1 MVRETLADVDVVAF
15 CIPADEKIGPG
26 DRFIARDLAD
36 LRAPVVAV
44 VTKADKVSKEALAM
58 QLLAVQELGQWA
70 QIVPVSAV
78 TDNNCFLRVA
88 FNYQRHAH
96 LQFTPTPYRP
106 PRRPGDP

>member
-78 TDNNCFLRVA
+78 TDSQVDILADVLASYLPTAPSC
-88 FNYQRHAH
+88 
-96 LQFTPTPYRP
+96 TPPERSPMSRATL
-106 PRRPGDP
+106 